1 MQTYQVWP
9 SHFVHSH
16 GIVQFDVQILVHAL
30 QSAADLDFV
39 LELHGNFMLDERL
52 EKAAA
57 FLLATAGSKRLPPVR
72 GEKEAYLKNS
82 MLAAV
87 QRGREGREGV
97 ALQLSGT
104 RTRRVRRGRD

>member
-57 FLLATAGSKRLPPVR
+57 FLLATAGFQ
-72 GEKEAYLKNS
+72 AT
-82 MLAAV
+82 AAGP
-87 QRGREGREGV
+87 GREGSLPEEQHAGG
-97 ALQLSGT
+97 SPK
-104 RTRRVRRGRD
+104 RTRGEGGCCAAVVGYSYSPRAPWS